1 MRHQA
6 PEPTE
11 PLPPEALQGRLLP
24 WQHLRTDRSRSYA
37 VAKRTEEDHVERIK
51 EGLDRARAAG
61 RRIGRPPTEWN
72 LEQART
78 LRARGL
84 SVKHIARQMGV
95 SRSKVMRGLGCTA
108 RAMERP
114 AVKEDAVEKCK
125 VGGCLR
131 PLSTAKPSAG
141 YCYRHLREHAP
152 DQMPASMRRKHR
164 PKKVRANQVP
174 SPQEGCCP
182 SCGAPPLPAHQQ
194 GVFQLLIA
202 EGVGMGVA
210 RRVVGKLEREKKG

>member
-1 MRHQA
+1 VHQA
-6 PEPTE
+6 PGA
-11 PLPPEALQGRLLP
+11 ALG
-24 WQHLRTDRSRSYA
+24 DA
-37 VAKRTEEDHVERIK
+37 EEDHVERIK

-61 RRIGRPPTEWN
+61 RRIGRPPTAWN
-72 LEQART
+72 LGQART

-84 SVKHIARQMGV
+84 SVKHIARQMGM
-95 SRSKVMRGLGCTA
+95 SRSKVMRGLGPRRGDGA
-108 RAMERP
+108 V
-114 AVKEDAVEKCK
+114 VKEDAVAKCK
-125 VGGCLR
+125 VGGCPK

-194 GVFQLLIA
+194 GVFLLLVE

-210 RRVVGKLEREKKG
+210 RRVAGKLEREKKG